1 MARNVISADELKSG
15 DIFEE
20 GEALRMR
27 ISKVYRIRREQAWC
41 GRLRPNT
48 KLRLSWRFC
57 FGPSGREHTRGAGVP
72 ALRRRARA
80 RRGARAGARS
90 SRR

>member
-48 KLRLSWRFC
+48 KM
-57 FGPSGREHTRGAGVP
+57 PSQRASLPHMRTRVRTCGR
-72 ALRRRARA
+72 
-80 RRGARAGARS
+80 
-90 SRR
+90 SRRYSRRHDCESAPGHLYFRTP